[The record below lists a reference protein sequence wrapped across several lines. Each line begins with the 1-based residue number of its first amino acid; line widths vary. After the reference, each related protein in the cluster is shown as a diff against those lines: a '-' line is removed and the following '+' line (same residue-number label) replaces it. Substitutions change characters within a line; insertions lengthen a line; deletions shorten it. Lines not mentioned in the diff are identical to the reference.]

1 MIHSLVINGY
11 RAFSRLELGR
21 LGWVNLLVGRNNSG
35 KSSVLEALYLH
46 VTGGD
51 PSALWRV
58 VSRRGERIDTDPV
71 ARAPDPELD
80 LSHLFHGHDLKVGSK
95 FSVTTKNGEA
105 HSRSIEFSIQEA
117 TPTEHPELFGPEPL
131 DGTGTR
137 LFLSVTGKP
146 RPVIPTLFLTV
157 RGSLSPESLGARR
170 LRRVGLRNS
179 SAYYITTESL
189 SVDELVRMWNDIV
202 LTESESM
209 IEDALRFVEPD
220 VERVASSNVPSSFA
234 YDLPARGGFKV
245 KLKNVAQPIPIGS
258 LGDGTWRML
267 AMAIALSRARNGV
280 LLIDEIDTGLHHT
293 VMTDMWR
300 LVYESARRFNIQI
313 FATTHS
319 YDCVHSLASICEE
332 GPAANNVT
340 IQRVEMDRQKAIPF
354 TDPEIRMA
362 ARKDIELR

>member
-1 MIHSLVINGY
+1 
-11 RAFSRLELGR
+11 
-21 LGWVNLLVGRNNSG
+21 
-35 KSSVLEALYLH
+35 
-46 VTGGD
+46 
-51 PSALWRV
+51 
-58 VSRRGERIDTDPV
+58 
-71 ARAPDPELD
+71 
-80 LSHLFHGHDLKVGSK
+80 
-95 FSVTTKNGEA
+95 
-105 HSRSIEFSIQEA
+105 
-117 TPTEHPELFGPEPL
+117 
-131 DGTGTR
+131 
-137 LFLSVTGKP
+137 
-146 RPVIPTLFLTV
+146 
-157 RGSLSPESLGARR
+157 
-170 LRRVGLRNS
+170 
-179 SAYYITTESL
+179 
-189 SVDELVRMWNDIV
+189 
-202 LTESESM
+202 M